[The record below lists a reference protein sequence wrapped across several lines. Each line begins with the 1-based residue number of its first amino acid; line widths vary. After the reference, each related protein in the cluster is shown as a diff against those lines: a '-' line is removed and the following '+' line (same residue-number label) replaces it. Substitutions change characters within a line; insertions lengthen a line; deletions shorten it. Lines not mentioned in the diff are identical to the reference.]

1 MTNENNTVLYT
12 GVTNNLDRRIGE
24 HRDGIGSQFT
34 SKYRVTKLVYY
45 ETTNQIEEA
54 IVREKQIKKGSRRK
68 KIELIERENS
78 EWKDLSQFPL

>member
-24 HRDGIGSQFT
+24 HHDGIGSQLT

-78 EWKDLSQFPL
+78 EWKDLSQFLS